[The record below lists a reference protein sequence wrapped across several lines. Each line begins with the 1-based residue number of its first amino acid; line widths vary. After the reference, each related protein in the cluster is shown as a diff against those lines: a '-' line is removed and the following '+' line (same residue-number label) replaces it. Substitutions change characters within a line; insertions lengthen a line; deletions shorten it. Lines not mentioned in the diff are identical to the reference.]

1 MRIELKNS
9 IIDALIESAKQS
21 YPNETLLLMN
31 GKIKKGEYI
40 KVEEI
45 SLAPFT
51 TYGASYVSFSAHHLP
66 IGLDI
71 VGIAHSHPNGNPTP
85 SLTDL
90 NNNFGVLLLLTAYPY
105 NRDEVR
111 LYNRNGEIVKYD
123 LFD

>member
-40 KVEEI
+40 KVEEV

-51 TYGASYVSFSAHHLP
+51 TYGAGYAFFSPHHLP
-66 IGLDI
+66 IGLDV

-111 LYNRNGEIVKYD
+111 LYSRNGDILKYD